1 QPISVNLR
9 TLHIDSK
16 KVQFQGEGK
25 THLIFLTCILDNE
38 KVEVDK
44 RSRAP
49 KGHFVVYVG
58 TEMTRFVI
66 PTSFLNNPIFQQL
79 LDKAA
84 EEYGYNNQNRI
95 LLPCDEFT
103 FQSLTKY
110 LAKQCS

>member
-1 QPISVNLR
+1 MMR
-9 TLHIDSK
+9 K
-16 KVQFQGEGK
+16 
-25 THLIFLTCILDNE
+25 

-44 RSRAP
+44 RNRAP

-66 PTSFLNNPIFQQL
+66 PTSFLNNPVFQQL

-84 EEYGYNNQNRI
+84 EEYGFNNQNRI
-95 LLPCDEFT
+95 VLPCDEFT